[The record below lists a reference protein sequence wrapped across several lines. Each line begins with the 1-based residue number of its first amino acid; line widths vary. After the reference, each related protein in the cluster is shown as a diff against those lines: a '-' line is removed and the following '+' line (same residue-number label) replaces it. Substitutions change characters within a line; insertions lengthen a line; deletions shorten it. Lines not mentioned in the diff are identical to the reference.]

1 MGTPHGAQAGLPVCA
16 RHRDRPTGLSCT
28 RCGRPACPECLVEA
42 SVGYQCVDC
51 VDAGRRTT
59 RQAATV
65 AGARVDGK
73 PVLVP
78 AIIAV
83 NVGIFLLTAVLARS
97 VVDNGD
103 SPFFRALVGFDPSIT
118 DGQPWRLLTAGFLH
132 FGPIH
137 VLVNMMSLWFL
148 RDLETVLGKGRFLA
162 LYLLSLLGGSMAEYV
177 FGDIGGQLAGASGA
191 VYGVLGALIVVMVR
205 LKRRQATQLIGYVFV
220 LTLITWWAI
229 PNVSLLGHVGGL
241 VVGAALAVA
250 FVYAPP
256 ANRLAL
262 HVGACV
268 LVFAVLLGLFLL
280 RQAQLAELVF
290 CTDPTGM
297 VCFITR

>member
-1 MGTPHGAQAGLPVCA
+1 MATPHGAQAGLPVCA

-28 RCGRPACPECLVEA
+28 RCGRPACPECLVDA

-51 VDAGRRTT
+51 VEQGRRTT
-59 RQAATV
+59 RQATTV
-65 AGARVDGK
+65 AGARTDGK
-73 PVLVP
+73 VVLVP
-78 AIIAV
+78 ILIAV
-83 NVGIFLLTAVLARS
+83 NVAVFLLTAVLAQS
-97 VVDNGD
+97 VTENGD

-132 FGPIH
+132 FGPFH

-148 RDLETVLGKGRFLA
+148 RDTELVLGRARFLA
-162 LYLLSLLGGSMAEYV
+162 LYLLALLGGSVAEYV

-191 VYGVLGALIVVMVR
+191 VYGVLGALVVLVIR
-205 LKRRQATQLIGYVFV
+205 LRRGQATQLIVYVLA
-220 LTLITWWAI
+220 LTLITWWVI
-229 PNVSLLGHVGGL
+229 PNVSLLGHLGGL

-262 HVGACV
+262 HIGACA
-268 LVFAVLLGLFLL
+268 LVVVALASLYVL
-280 RQAQLAELVF
+280 RQGQLAELVF
-290 CTDPTGM
+290 CTDPTAM
-297 VCFITR
+297 ICYITR